1 MKRYRRRLNLPAQRQ
16 YGCDLSR
23 GAFEVFA
30 ALGEGFVQ
38 RGEGCDGGEDGGKA
52 CVGQRFRARAKHA
65 REGNHRHIV
74 LLRAAQYAER
84 HFAEAGLSVDAAF
97 AGDDE
102 VGVGQRGIYP
112 RRLHHQVDAGGEAR
126 AEQGERVAE
135 AARRAPRASGALAAS
150 FHTEP
155 TTATI
160 KTRDGTSRRASGRV
174 IADVP
179 HAAATE
185 FGHAT
190 QAGTPVPGA
199 HTLGLLAAAKSARGR
214 RRT

>member
-1 MKRYRRRLNLPAQRQ
+1 MSTSFKPNSA
-16 YGCDLSR
+16 GI
-23 GAFEVFA
+23 A
-30 ALGEGFVQ
+30 ALLVSGPMQ
-38 RGEGCDGGEDGGKA
+38 A
-52 CVGQRFRARAKHA
+52 AMLAAGQDVA
-65 REGNHRHIV
+65 
-74 LLRAAQYAER
+74 
-84 HFAEAGLSVDAAF
+84 
-97 AGDDE
+97 
-102 VGVGQRGIYP
+102 
-112 RRLHHQVDAGGEAR
+112 
-126 AEQGERVAE
+126 AE

-160 KTRDGTSRRASGRV
+160 KTRGGTSRRASGRV

-190 QAGTPVPGA
+190 QAGPPVPGA

>member
-1 MKRYRRRLNLPAQRQ
+1 MSTSFKPNSA
-16 YGCDLSR
+16 GI
-23 GAFEVFA
+23 A
-30 ALGEGFVQ
+30 ALLVSGPMQ
-38 RGEGCDGGEDGGKA
+38 A
-52 CVGQRFRARAKHA
+52 AMLAAGQDVA
-65 REGNHRHIV
+65 
-74 LLRAAQYAER
+74 
-84 HFAEAGLSVDAAF
+84 
-97 AGDDE
+97 
-102 VGVGQRGIYP
+102 
-112 RRLHHQVDAGGEAR
+112 
-126 AEQGERVAE
+126 AE
-135 AARRAPRASGALAAS
+135 AARRVPRASGALAAS

-160 KTRDGTSRRASGRV
+160 KTRGGTSRRASGRV

-185 FGHAT
+185 FGHAP

>member
-1 MKRYRRRLNLPAQRQ
+1 MSTSFKPNSA
-16 YGCDLSR
+16 GI
-23 GAFEVFA
+23 A
-30 ALGEGFVQ
+30 ALLVSGPMQ
-38 RGEGCDGGEDGGKA
+38 
-52 CVGQRFRARAKHA
+52 
-65 REGNHRHIV
+65 
-74 LLRAAQYAER
+74 AAM
-84 HFAEAGLSVDAAF
+84 L
-97 AGDDE
+97 
-102 VGVGQRGIYP
+102 
-112 RRLHHQVDAGGEAR
+112 
-126 AEQGERVAE
+126 

-150 FHTEP
+150 FHIEP

-160 KTRDGTSRRASGRV
+160 KTRGGTSRRASGRV

>member
-1 MKRYRRRLNLPAQRQ
+1 MVTSFKPNSA
-16 YGCDLSR
+16 GI
-23 GAFEVFA
+23 A
-30 ALGEGFVQ
+30 ALLVSGPMQAAMLG
-38 RGEGCDGGEDGGKA
+38 A
-52 CVGQRFRARAKHA
+52 GQDVA
-65 REGNHRHIV
+65 
-74 LLRAAQYAER
+74 
-84 HFAEAGLSVDAAF
+84 
-97 AGDDE
+97 
-102 VGVGQRGIYP
+102 
-112 RRLHHQVDAGGEAR
+112 
-126 AEQGERVAE
+126 AE

-160 KTRDGTSRRASGRV
+160 KTRGGTSRASGRV

>member
-1 MKRYRRRLNLPAQRQ
+1 MSTSFKPNSA
-16 YGCDLSR
+16 GI
-23 GAFEVFA
+23 A
-30 ALGEGFVQ
+30 ALLVSGPMQ
-38 RGEGCDGGEDGGKA
+38 A
-52 CVGQRFRARAKHA
+52 AMLAAGQDVA
-65 REGNHRHIV
+65 
-74 LLRAAQYAER
+74 
-84 HFAEAGLSVDAAF
+84 
-97 AGDDE
+97 
-102 VGVGQRGIYP
+102 
-112 RRLHHQVDAGGEAR
+112 
-126 AEQGERVAE
+126 AE

-160 KTRDGTSRRASGRV
+160 RV

-214 RRT
+214 KRT

>member
-1 MKRYRRRLNLPAQRQ
+1 MSTSFKPNSA
-16 YGCDLSR
+16 GI
-23 GAFEVFA
+23 A
-30 ALGEGFVQ
+30 ALLVSGPMQ
-38 RGEGCDGGEDGGKA
+38 A
-52 CVGQRFRARAKHA
+52 AMLAAGQDVA
-65 REGNHRHIV
+65 
-74 LLRAAQYAER
+74 
-84 HFAEAGLSVDAAF
+84 
-97 AGDDE
+97 
-102 VGVGQRGIYP
+102 
-112 RRLHHQVDAGGEAR
+112 
-126 AEQGERVAE
+126 AE

-150 FHTEP
+150 FHIEP

-160 KTRDGTSRRASGRV
+160 KTRGGTSRRASGRV

-199 HTLGLLAAAKSARGR
+199 HTLGLLAAAKSARDR

>member
-1 MKRYRRRLNLPAQRQ
+1 MRIGLVANPSS
-16 YGCDLSR
+16 GR
-23 GAFEVFA
+23 G
-30 ALGEGFVQ
+30 
-38 RGEGCDGGEDGGKA
+38 
-52 CVGQRFRARAKHA
+52 
-65 REGNHRHIV
+65 RHNG
-74 LLRAAQYAER
+74 A
-84 HFAEAGLSVDAAF
+84 
-97 AGDDE
+97 
-102 VGVGQRGIYP
+102 
-112 RRLHHQVDAGGEAR
+112 
-126 AEQGERVAE
+126 AE

-160 KTRDGTSRRASGRV
+160 KTRGGTSRRASGRV

-179 HAAATE
+179 HAVSAE